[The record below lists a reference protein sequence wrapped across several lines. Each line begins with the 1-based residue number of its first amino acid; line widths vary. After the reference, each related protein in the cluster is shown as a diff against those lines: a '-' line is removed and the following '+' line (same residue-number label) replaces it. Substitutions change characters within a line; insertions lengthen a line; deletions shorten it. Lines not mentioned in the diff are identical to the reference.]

1 MLSLFA
7 LQKVL
12 FFSGII
18 SWTLDHKKI
27 RFKNHFRFLSFPT
40 VSTPLAKTKPAWLGS
55 LIGLGIMVL
64 PLEANGEFDG
74 SDPNEVEKGAKKD
87 NMGHL
92 VNGL

>member
-1 MLSLFA
+1 MDLGSAGVHIKIGLKKNFKISLLSNC
-7 LQKVL
+7 VL
-12 FFSGII
+12 R
-18 SWTLDHKKI
+18 TCYLKPV
-27 RFKNHFRFLSFPT
+27 L
-40 VSTPLAKTKPAWLGS
+40 STPLAKTKPAWLGS

-92 VNGL
+92 VKGL

>member
-1 MLSLFA
+1 M
-7 LQKVL
+7 
-12 FFSGII
+12 
-18 SWTLDHKKI
+18 
-27 RFKNHFRFLSFPT
+27 
-40 VSTPLAKTKPAWLGS
+40 STPLAKTKPAWLGS

-74 SDPNEVEKGAKKD
+74 SDPNEVEMGAKKD